1 MNKESAL
8 RILRS
13 ACNMAVDDLDVGE
26 NAQVLGYLAIME
38 CHVPTEGRR
47 LIFIGGDL
55 DDNPLPAYTVA
66 HYLDVCLAYTEE
78 AVERAGMGGGED

>member
-1 MNKESAL
+1 MSKEGAL
-8 RILRS
+8 TILRTS
-13 ACNMAVDDLDVGE
+13 ADMAVHELDVGE
-26 NAQVLGYLAIME
+26 NVQVLGYLTIIE

-47 LIFIGGDL
+47 LVFIGGDL

-66 HYLDVCLAYTEE
+66 HYLDVCLAFTEE